1 MALVDDLA
9 ERLEKAAAD
18 HIRWHNRE
26 DPELVDIRRSHWR
39 LVAQTVELMVRSEI
53 EQCLTKPRRK

>member
-26 DPELVDIRRSHWR
+26 DPEILDIRKSHWR
-39 LVAQTVELMVRSEI
+39 LVAHTIEQMVKAEI
-53 EQCLTKPRRK
+53 EQCLKKPRRK